1 MPDPVTVGALVA
13 ATLSSA
19 ANAIGKDVVSPAV
32 KDGYTALKGMVA
44 RWAAPNVEQLEQ
56 KPDSAARAAVVAE
69 IVDDQPPEAQHEL
82 LTLAE
87 TLRAALQSEGKG
99 EAVATMLNQFNNYG
113 GQQFNAPGGT
123 QNFGTMPPKA
133 SE

>member
-1 MPDPVTVGALVA
+1 
-13 ATLSSA
+13 
-19 ANAIGKDVVSPAV
+19 
-32 KDGYTALKGMVA
+32 
-44 RWAAPNVEQLEQ
+44 LEQ

-99 EAVATMLNQFNNYG
+99 EAVATMLNQFENHG
-113 GQQFNAPGGT
+113 GTQYNAPGGT
-123 QNFGTMPPKA
+123 QNFGIPPEQVTAIVIALNQQLATMQAELAPVSTGHPA
-133 SE
+133 